1 MEKRG
6 VRRKPFSEKGALEL
20 SIGTIVILVIAMAM
34 LIGGLIFIRQIWETS
49 TNAIS
54 SIDKGVEDE
63 INKLF
68 SDSDAKISVYPSSR
82 KIEIKQRTFGEGF
95 AFSVRNVDL
104 EDKEFTYTV
113 EVDPNFDIQEKC
125 RIDNQEAN
133 NWLDI
138 DSGSFVLARS
148 SQMERADIPL
158 VTYSIPDNAPA
169 CTIPYRIVVNDETGV
184 YTSGKVFLTVVAR

>member
-1 MEKRG
+1 MGNK
-6 VRRKPFSEKGALEL
+6 KAALEL

-34 LIGGLIFIRQIWETS
+34 LIGGLVFIRQIWDTS

-68 SDSDAKISVYPSSR
+68 SDSDAKISIYPSSR
-82 KIEIKQRTFGEGF
+82 KIEIKQRTLGDGF

-104 EDKEFTYTV
+104 NDKEFTYTI
-113 EVDPNFDIQEKC
+113 EVDSNFDIQEKC
-125 RIDNQEAN
+125 RINEQEAN
-133 NWLDI
+133 SWLDI
-138 DSGSFVLARS
+138 DSGSFILPRS

-158 VTYSIPDNAPA
+158 VTYTIPENAPA
-169 CTIPYRIVVNDETGV
+169 CTVPYRIVVNDEVGI
-184 YTSGKVFLTVVAR
+184 YTSGKIFLTIVAR